1 VAVTLSAWRHR
12 ADRAVAGEGVAE
24 AEAGPNK
31 TLATRR
37 SYVYVCVC
45 ASPLPLP
52 PLPPP
57 PSLVVLSASLICILN
72 VDAPT

>member
-1 VAVTLSAWRHR
+1 VTLSARRHR
-12 ADRAVAGEGVAE
+12 AGRAVADEGVAE

-45 ASPLPLP
+45 G
-52 PLPPP
+52 PPP
-57 PSLVVLSASLICILN
+57 PLVLSASLICILN